1 MAATTKEIAMSIN
14 SLLHFSSEDQ
24 DRMLDVIGDF
34 FSYPTNSSVHDPEED
49 FSDDEEME
57 VETGKINNNI
67 NFNACYKYMY
77 NSIQSSLATWNDG
90 IGVYSFK

>member
-24 DRMLDVIGDF
+24 DRMLDVIEDF

-57 VETGKINNNI
+57 VETGK
-67 NFNACYKYMY
+67 
-77 NSIQSSLATWNDG
+77 
-90 IGVYSFK
+90 